1 MFKKAELDIY
11 EIEIE
16 DIIMASQG
24 DFNDEE
30 LGGIE

>member
-16 DIIMASQG
+16 DIIMASYG
-24 DFNDEE
+24 DAPGPEE
-30 LGGIE
+30 EDIE